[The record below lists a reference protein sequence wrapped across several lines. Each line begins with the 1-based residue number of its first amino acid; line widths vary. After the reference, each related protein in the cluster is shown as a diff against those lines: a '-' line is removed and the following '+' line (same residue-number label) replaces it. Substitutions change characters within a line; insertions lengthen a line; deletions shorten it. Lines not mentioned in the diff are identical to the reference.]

1 MRRVLARQG
10 VVVVTETPVPS
21 APHNGYLVEAE
32 YSLVSPGTELGLISA
47 SQDGTERSLG
57 YSLVGR
63 VAAAGQ
69 AAQPFPPGQPVA
81 CAGYQWAW
89 HAEYVAI
96 PPLMATA
103 IPDGVD
109 PRAATFTTLGAV
121 AMHALRQGGV
131 MLGDRAVVVGLGV
144 LGQLLVQLLQAAGVH
159 AAGLDLVEERCAL
172 ARRLGAELAL
182 GENGPGISEKL
193 REWSEDLGA
202 DCVFLCTSGGDEVV
216 SLACALARDRGRLVV
231 VGTPPLHVP
240 RETFFAK
247 ELTMTI
253 ARAYGPGRYDP
264 VYEEQG
270 VDYPVGYARW
280 TQGRNCAEFLRLL
293 GNGRVRVESL
303 ISHVFSV
310 EQAADAYALLRQDPG
325 GAMGVLFRYPQ

>member
-1 MRRVLARQG
+1 MRRILARQG
-10 VVVVTETPVPS
+10 AVVVAETPIPGV
-21 APHNGYLVEAE
+21 PHNGYLVEAE
-32 YSLVSPGTELGLISA
+32 YSLISPGTELGLIAA

-69 AAQPFPPGQPVA
+69 AAPPFPPGQLVT
-81 CAGYQWAW
+81 CAGYQCAW
-89 HAEYVAI
+89 HAEYVAV
-96 PPLMATA
+96 PRLLATA
-103 IPDGVD
+103 VPAEVD

-131 MLGDRAVVVGLGV
+131 MLGDRAVVMGLGV
-144 LGQLLVQLLQAAGVH
+144 LGQLLVQLLRAAGVH

-172 ARRLGAELAL
+172 ARRLGAEIAL
-182 GENGPGISEKL
+182 GGSSPSDHESL
-193 REWSEDLGA
+193 REWSEGIGA

-216 SLACALARDRGRLVV
+216 AQSCALARDRGRLVV

-240 RETFFAK
+240 REPFFAK

-264 VYEEQG
+264 IYEEQG
-270 VDYPVGYARW
+270 IDYPVGYVRW
-280 TQGRNCAEFLRLL
+280 TQGRNRAEFLRLL
-293 GNGRVRVESL
+293 RTGLVRVEPL
-303 ISHVFSV
+303 ISHTFPI
-310 EQAADAYALLRQDPG
+310 EQAEDAFALLKRDSDA
-325 GAMGVLFRYPQ
+325 AMGVLFRYPR